1 LTIHLAHALRR
12 QKIRVLSIYPGW
24 VKTDMGGTNALFDPS
39 EAANRIIEITNN
51 NEFLSGSFV
60 DYDHELPW

>member
-1 LTIHLAHALRR
+1 
-12 QKIRVLSIYPGW
+12 
-24 VKTDMGGTNALFDPS
+24 MGGTNALFDPS
-39 EAANRIIEITNN
+39 DAANRIIEITNN